1 MGVCECD
8 CSFDKDDA
16 NEQTADNATEGGR
29 DSYAD
34 KYERPGR
41 PPRHLFAR
49 DNGTGEDSAKEVETD
64 NCIIKLG
71 ESQREL
77 LGLGRWGMVMR
88 LFWLGVSG

>member
-1 MGVCECD
+1 MNVSECE

-16 NEQTADNATEGGR
+16 NEQAADKTTEGER

-41 PPRHLFAR
+41 PPRHLYA
-49 DNGTGEDSAKEVETD
+49 GEGSAKEVETD
-64 NCIIKLG
+64 NCIFELG

-77 LGLGRWGMVMR
+77 QGLGRWGMVMR
-88 LFWLGVSG
+88 LYWLGVSG